1 MTYSFDGNTA
11 KVVGV
16 QNAVV
21 LQHVAFWVR
30 LNETNQSN
38 EVNGKHWTYNSVKGF
53 SDYFSFL
60 TERQIRHSLDTL
72 VSDGYLE
79 VGVFN
84 KNPYDR
90 TRWFTLTDK
99 ARELLKYGQHELL
112 DVSIPNYK
120 KCQMATTKSVEPIPD
135 NIPDIDQINTPL
147 SKERPPKGEPTP
159 KRERKRFTP
168 PKLEEIEAYCRERKN
183 SVDASRFLDYYEAV
197 GWKVGKQ
204 PMKDWK
210 AAVRTWERRDASNA
224 SSQAKKEETYRAPVF
239 VGYDEEGR
247 GIYK

>member
-1 MTYSFDGNTA
+1 MTFSFDSDTA
-11 KVVGV
+11 QAVGV
-16 QNAVV
+16 LNAVV
-21 LQHVAFWVR
+21 LENIAYWVR
-30 LNETNQSN
+30 LNETSGRN
-38 EVNGKHWTYNSVKGF
+38 EKDGKYWTYNSVKGF
-53 SDYFSFL
+53 LKYFPFL
-60 TERQIRHSLDTL
+60 TVKQIRRALDTL
-72 VSDGYLE
+72 VSEKYLE
-79 VGVFN
+79 VSSFN
-84 KNPYDR
+84 KASFDR
-90 TRWFTLTDK
+90 TRWFTITDK
-99 ARELLKYGQHELL
+99 AKELLRYGQLELPEKAN
-112 DVSIPNYK
+112 DICPDGQITSAQK
-120 KCQMATTKSVEPIPD
+120 GEPIPVLTQS
-135 NIPDIDQINTPL
+135 NTHCIPPY
-147 SKERPPKGEPTP
+147 SPPEGEPTP

-168 PKLEEIEAYCRERKN
+168 PKLEEVEAYCRERNN